1 MSIALGLIAGVLAFL
16 PFVWALKAQRNVTDT
31 SHLSYSSILVLALV
45 GSIGVL
51 IAATV
56 ACIFLN
62 REGLLPFAVSEAAA
76 LIVASMAYGIWR
88 VLLRNRGQEGAP
100 KQGAPT
106 EGSLMAGGPKAHN
119 DPEGKGE

>member
-88 VLLRNRGQEGAP
+88 VLLRNRGQERP
-100 KQGAPT
+100 PQQSNLQQG
-106 EGSLMAGGPKAHN
+106 GSAAGGPEPHN